1 MPSWSRCVDG
11 EPDMD
16 KPRHWCN
23 GMSISR
29 KYCYLSMDSVTEGI
43 GASQVLKY
51 AEALASR
58 GVPVELHTF
67 EKLPPSETALTRARA
82 AGIVWYPHRFG
93 RSGLLGGLGRV
104 ARAAVAIRGKSFVHA
119 RSDMAAL
126 AAVIARTP
134 TWIWDVRSF
143 WIDQRIALGTA
154 KPDSLSERIFRRVE
168 KLAASRA
175 STIVVLAATAVPVL
189 ESRFGREVGSK
200 VSVIPTCVDLTL
212 FTPSP
217 LPPMPL
223 RVLMTGTYNNYYD
236 VPTMLD
242 LVRHLRRLCPT
253 ELVYAGPSHGPWI
266 KEILEE
272 ADKVLELTHDEM
284 PGLIRS
290 CHLGLAVC
298 RADAGVSLKAAMPTK
313 IAEFLA
319 SGRPVVVN
327 RGLGDM
333 DSLLEDGLA
342 GILTS
347 PEIETTEMA
356 RQLITIVNSGN
367 TPDRCRAL
375 AERHFSLEAAVDVLF
390 DRFG

>member
-1 MPSWSRCVDG
+1 MSLSR
-11 EPDMD
+11 P
-16 KPRHWCN
+16 
-23 GMSISR
+23 
-29 KYCYLSMDSVTEGI
+29 YCYLSMDSVTEGI
-43 GASQVLKY
+43 GASQVLRY

-67 EKLPPSETALTRARA
+67 EKLPPSETARTRARA
-82 AGIVWYPHRFG
+82 AGIVWYPHPFG

-104 ARAAVAIRGKSFVHA
+104 ARAALAIRGKSFVHA

-126 AAVIARTP
+126 ATVIARTP

-168 KLAASRA
+168 KLAASRSSA
-175 STIVVLAATAVPVL
+175 IVVLAATAVPVL
-189 ESRFGREVGSK
+189 ESRFGEGVGSK
-200 VSVIPTCVDLTL
+200 VSVIPTCVDLDL
-212 FTPSP
+212 FTSRP

-236 VPTMLD
+236 VPMMLD
-242 LVRHLRRLCPT
+242 LVRQLRRLCPT

-266 KEILEE
+266 SEILDE
-272 ADKVLELTHDEM
+272 ADEVLELTHDEM
-284 PGLIRS
+284 PDLIRS

-298 RADAGVSLKAAMPTK
+298 RADAGISLKASMPTK

-342 GILTS
+342 GILAS

-356 RQLITIVNSGN
+356 RQLITIVNSGD

-375 AERHFSLEAAVDVLF
+375 AERHFSLDAAVDTLIR
-390 DRFG
+390 RFS